1 MLDTDAPLD
10 KLLTVKG
17 YLRLYDHE
25 IVRATQNSAAFG
37 LSPIDITKLILK
49 LHQVISTQ
57 IALETSEEWH
67 FQAKNNLLEAHGLYT
82 TQEDLKETVFPH
94 VADIEDLFTVVLTE
108 TELDGAGGCVKIPK
122 DLMLL
127 AVNARGEFNPYINA
141 IFAIQKEKAGVSGRS
156 IAHAQVYAD
165 IGLRLYSKLSQ
176 HILTEDRYNSYL
188 HAFVWESDKVV
199 FERLEE
205 LAEDL
210 WHLRMAVHPSRSY
223 IERLLVGLIGHKHET
238 VRDRAIMS
246 LCSYY
251 DSTDWELREPF
262 VPVIST
268 VGSDFTICQLVDED
282 LHGQD
287 VILMVHSPVCQKYS
301 PRYVLSYHAPEI
313 RSTPKGTLLK
323 VELGTFLKCGFYDW
337 RFVLMKEG
345 LEPVHSGMMMHSS
358 SALKVLQ
365 GRFIVHPENIRD
377 LQIHEIFIDF
387 QDAEYDMNSGE
398 YTKRGTFTTVKKS
411 LSDRYSSG
419 INCLYLMGVLERD
432 NGLQLENPKASPFA
446 VTCRQSPCKLLGGD
460 SDFKSLMSESK
471 QVGVK
476 ILVDCLARVSS
487 THYHRRYKG
496 EEFFVMNET
505 GKLVVCYGTDGRAIR
520 YDDTFL
526 LNYRKSSVWNLLVDD
541 VLSFV
546 QKYDVDGIHL
556 DNAHAWPQVLVRN
569 EVEMFRKDPDGE
581 YHFTT
586 QEIFDGMVVQRNEFF
601 GFWQSSAR
609 YTYANPLFFKLCKE
623 LWKSFP
629 DFIVVADVWSGS
641 GLEDRVSTIPR
652 SGPIPRMYELP
663 VKLASIFGRRLHKN
677 GQVDSIEKR
686 DVSVLKTWYDDR
698 KKVLPEGA
706 IVIQSSTGNS
716 LPYPALLYGKGAWPA
731 AEVLLLM
738 PDIPMTYIGEQDGHV
753 YRTPITHVYTQQAN
767 QDASYEQRTG
777 SGINLQEPLTL
788 STVPQI
794 ESAASL
800 SVLPTISDVVKKTS
814 EYQQSIGPDAGFDL
828 TRIKAHYHH
837 RRSLRHQKAVL
848 RYGEL
853 VPLIVRHEHGWHK
866 QVLAFA
872 RHYKDETAVIVI
884 NLTEVEIRGQLDL
897 KNLEKYVSDCSIFSM
912 GLWSDTDTD
921 QFFYREELLKSHHDV
936 VLGPYASQFY
946 GLYPADLD
954 AETTVLASAIRMK
967 NWLDDEKP
975 TDSAIL
981 SLKLLEL
988 LSNPDAENTFPL
1000 IANQLATIQ
1009 KYLWDTH
1016 SIQGLQYFLSL
1027 SKLVGDSILAARLYA
1042 SVSHIAGSAGS
1053 HQLKPVC
1060 EELVKTMKVGPIV
1073 FTCPELGRWSTIGG
1087 LGVMVDELSQG
1098 LADLGEDVWVISPY
1112 YHRNKKGETGYLE
1125 RDPAGIKWV
1134 TNVIITL
1141 GTERITL
1148 GAYQG
1153 KVSGVN
1159 VVFLHNEEYFPV
1171 PYADG
1176 RGAYIIKQLAVWGK
1190 ATLEFLCAISMVPAM
1205 VVTNDWFTALVPA
1218 YAKTGAFGTTF
1229 FPSTFL
1235 HILHNL
1241 DPAYEG
1247 RIYPARNEGLYE
1259 NVHFLPVHY
1268 LVEPSWTQIIVNPSR
1283 CALLASDQWAT
1294 VSVSYKLE
1302 LLKGSPLKE
1311 LLKRKKQPFAHA
1323 NGIPIKQRL
1332 ARLKDKGTH
1341 ETAKAAL
1348 QNKYLNGNEDPT
1360 IPLFGFVGRITEQKG
1375 VHMILD
1381 AAEVM
1386 IPASNFKMQ
1395 FIVGGPAS
1403 VTEAYSVNCAAKMK
1417 RLREDY
1423 PRNFFA
1429 DPDNFFYD
1437 GPLVNLG
1444 CDFGLMPSLF
1454 EPGGIVQHEFFVAGT
1469 PVVAYKTGGLKDSV
1483 IEFNRSTQE
1492 GSGFVFDRYRQDD
1505 FRAAIS
1511 RAITIYSEP
1520 KLYEILRKT
1529 AFAATMDG
1537 ERVSLAWDLEFYRL
1551 RERIFADPKE
1561 YERYSNQLKSVLWSV
1576 SDITTT
1582 LPEIKRA
1589 TGRLKRTL
1597 SGSLLLSERPNV
1609 SLENIK
1615 RHVLFRYTPAFGPK
1629 AKSLHLVGSFDN
1641 WQNWHEMHFDN
1652 TTGRWEVPL
1661 QLPKGTYY
1669 YKFVV
1674 DRWNWVTTPDKP
1686 MVGDVGG
1693 NQNNVIEVK

>member
-1 MLDTDAPLD
+1 
-10 KLLTVKG
+10 
-17 YLRLYDHE
+17 
-25 IVRATQNSAAFG
+25 
-37 LSPIDITKLILK
+37 
-49 LHQVISTQ
+49 
-57 IALETSEEWH
+57 
-67 FQAKNNLLEAHGLYT
+67 LEAHGLYT
-82 TQEDLKETVFPH
+82 TQEDLQKTLPH
-94 VADIEDLFTVVLTE
+94 VPDIEELFSVAVTE
-108 TELDGAGGCVKIPK
+108 GELDGWSGCVRVPK
-122 DLMLL
+122 DLLLL
-127 AVNARGEFNPYINA
+127 AISARGEFNPYINA
-141 IFAIQKEKAGVSGRS
+141 IFTLQMQKAGVSCRS
-156 IAHAQVYAD
+156 FPFAQAYAD
-165 IGLRLYSKLSQ
+165 IGLRLYKELNK
-176 HILTEDRYNSYL
+176 HILTEERYNDYMHS
-188 HAFVWESDKVV
+188 FVWENDQKV
-199 FERLEE
+199 FERLDE
-205 LAEDL
+205 LAQDL

-223 IERLLVGLIGHKHET
+223 VERLLVGLIGHNHET

-262 VPVIST
+262 VPVITT
-268 VGSDFTICQLVDED
+268 VGHDFTISQTVDQD
-282 LHGQD
+282 LQGQE
-287 VILMVHSPVCQKYS
+287 VLLQVHSPVCQKYS
-301 PRYVLSYHAPEI
+301 PRYVLSYHSPEI
-313 RSTPKGTLLK
+313 RSTSKGTVLK
-323 VELGTFLKCGFYDW
+323 AELGTFLKCGFYDW
-337 RFVLMKEG
+337 RFVVMREGG
-345 LEPVHSGMMMHSS
+345 LEPVHTGMAVHSG

-365 GRFIVHPENIRD
+365 GRFIVHPENLRD

-387 QDAEYDMNSGE
+387 QDAEFDMTSGE
-398 YTKRGTFTTVKKS
+398 YTKRGNFGIVKKS
-411 LSDRYSSG
+411 LKDRYSSG
-419 INCLYLMGVLERD
+419 INCVYLMGVLERD

-446 VTCRQSPCKLLGGD
+446 VTCRQSPCTLLGGD
-460 SDFKSLMSESK
+460 PEFRSLMSEAKS
-471 QVGVK
+471 VGMK

-487 THYHRRYKG
+487 AHYHRRYKG
-496 EEFFVMNET
+496 EEFYVMNET

-541 VLSFV
+541 VMSFV
-546 QKYDVDGIHL
+546 RKYDVDGIHL
-556 DNAHAWPQVLVRN
+556 DNAHAWPQVLLRN
-569 EVEMFRKDPDGE
+569 ETEMFRKDPDGE

-609 YTYANPLFFKLCKE
+609 HTYANPLFFKLCKE

-641 GLEDRVSTIPR
+641 GLEDRVPSIPR

-663 VKLASIFGRRLHKN
+663 VKLASIFGKRLHKN
-677 GQVDSIEKR
+677 GQVGAIEKR
-686 DVSVLKTWYDDR
+686 DVSVLKTWYEER

-706 IVIQSSTGNS
+706 IVIQSSSGNS

-767 QDASYEQRTG
+767 QDATFEQRTG
-777 SGINLQEPLTL
+777 SGINLQLGPDQTTM
-788 STVPQI
+788 SAVPQI

-800 SVLPTISDVVKKTS
+800 SVLSHISDVVKKTN
-814 EYQQSIGPDAGFDL
+814 EYQQSIGPESGFDL

-853 VPLIVRHEHGWHK
+853 IPLIVRHDHGWHK

-872 RHYKDETAVIVI
+872 RHYKEETAVIVI
-884 NLTEVEIRGQLDL
+884 NLTESEIMGSLDL
-897 KNLEKYVSDCSIFSM
+897 RNLDGHITDSSVFSL
-912 GLWSDTDTD
+912 GLWSDTETD
-921 QFFYREELLKSHHDV
+921 QYFFREELLKSLHEVH
-936 VLGPYASQFY
+936 LGPYASQFY
-946 GLYPADLD
+946 GLYPAGLD
-954 AETTVLASAIRMK
+954 AENTVVASAVRMK
-967 NWLDDEKP
+967 NRIDEGKS
-975 TDSAIL
+975 TDSAVL
-981 SLKLLEL
+981 SLKLIEL
-988 LSNPDAENTFPL
+988 LQSADAERNFPL

-1009 KYLWDTH
+1009 EYFLEKH
-1016 SIQGLQYFLSL
+1016 VVSGLQYLLSL
-1027 SKLVGDSILAARLYA
+1027 SKLVSDPVLTARLYA
-1042 SVSHIAGSAGS
+1042 CISHIAAAPGS
-1053 HQLKPVC
+1053 HALKLLS
-1060 EELVKTMKVGPIV
+1060 EELTKTMKVGPIV

-1087 LGVMVDELSQG
+1087 LGVMVDELAIG
-1098 LADLGEDVWVISPY
+1098 LSDLGEDVWVISPY
-1112 YHRNKKGETGYLE
+1112 YHKNKKGETGYLE

-1134 TNVIITL
+1134 TNITITL
-1141 GTERITL
+1141 GSERILL
-1148 GAYQG
+1148 GAFQG

-1159 VVFLHNEEYFPV
+1159 VLFLHNEQFFPT
-1171 PYADG
+1171 PYTDG
-1176 RGAYIIKQLAVWGK
+1176 RGSYIMKQLAVWGK
-1190 ATLEFLCAISMVPAM
+1190 ATLELLCAISLVPAV

-1229 FPSTFL
+1229 HGCQFV
-1235 HILHNL
+1235 HIVHNL

-1247 RIYPARNEGLYE
+1247 RIYPEKSEGLYE
-1259 NVHFLPVHY
+1259 NIHFLPIIY
-1268 LVEPSWTQIIVNPSR
+1268 LVEPSWTQVMVNPSR

-1294 VSVSYKLE
+1294 VSVSYRAE

-1311 LLKRKKQPFAHA
+1311 LLKRKIQPFAHP
-1323 NGIPIKQRL
+1323 NGIPIEQRL

-1348 QNKYLNGNEDPT
+1348 QRKYLDGNEDPF

-1375 VHMILD
+1375 VHMIID
-1381 AAEVM
+1381 AAEAL
-1386 IPASNFKMQ
+1386 IPASNFRIQ

-1403 VTEAYSVNCAAKMK
+1403 QTEAYSAACAVRMK
-1417 RLREDY
+1417 RLRATY

-1437 GPLVNLG
+1437 GPTVNLG

-1492 GSGFVFDRYRQDD
+1492 GSGFVFDRYRQED
-1505 FRAAIS
+1505 FKNAIQRALN
-1511 RAITIYSEP
+1511 IYSEP
-1520 KLYEILRKT
+1520 KLYAILRKT

-1537 ERVSLAWDLEFYRL
+1537 DRVSRAWDQEFYRL

-1561 YERYSNQLKSVLWSV
+1561 LERYSKQLSTALWTIE
-1576 SDITTT
+1576 DLETA
-1582 LPEIKRA
+1582 LPEVKKTA
-1589 TGRLKRTL
+1589 FKRTMSN
-1597 SGSLLLSERPNV
+1597 SGLNDQRPSA
-1609 SLENIK
+1609 SLEDIK

-1629 AKSLHLVGSFDN
+1629 SRSLHLVGSFDN
-1641 WQNWHEMHFDN
+1641 WQFWHEMHYDN

-1661 QLPKGTYY
+1661 QLPKGAYQ

-1674 DRWNWVTTPDKP
+1674 DKGNWVTTPDKP
-1686 MVGDVGG
+1686 MVADSMGVL
-1693 NQNNVIEVK
+1693 NNVMEVK